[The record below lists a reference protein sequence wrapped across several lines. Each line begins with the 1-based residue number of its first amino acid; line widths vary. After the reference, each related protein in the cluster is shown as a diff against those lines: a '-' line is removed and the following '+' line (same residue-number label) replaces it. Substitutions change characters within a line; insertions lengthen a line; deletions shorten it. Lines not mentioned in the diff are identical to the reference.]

1 MEAAWQGHVQSM
13 KNLGADYWNGDGL
26 PHDETEAA
34 FWYELAANSGDPFS
48 QFCTGWLYLNGR
60 GVKPDKKLGLKWIH
74 KATAQSYQP
83 AIDYCKEHG
92 FSIY

>member
-34 FWYELAANSGDPFS
+34 FWYELAANAGDPFS
-48 QFCTGWLYLNGR
+48 QFCTGWLYINGR
-60 GVKPDKKLGLKWIH
+60 GVKQDKRLGLKWIH
-74 KATAQSYQP
+74 KATAQGYEQ
-83 AIDYCKEHG
+83 AINFCKENG
-92 FSIY
+92 YSIY